1 MTYDLETFEFPEHIL
16 ERARRITLADLLDT
30 PFSQPWAVSMLANAT
45 NCSSNFEVIEDEEIL
60 LEAKMIKL
68 LSSIPYDERSALFTQ
83 ASSMVRERQQKKHES
98 NLRAA
103 A

>member
-1 MTYDLETFEFPEHIL
+1 MTYDLETFAFPERIL
-16 ERARRITLADLLDT
+16 ERARKITLADLLDT
-30 PFSQPWAVSMLANAT
+30 PFSQAWAVSMLANAT
-45 NCSSNFEVIEDEEIL
+45 NCSSNFAVVEDDEIL
-60 LEAKMIKL
+60 LEAKMMKL
-68 LSSIPYDERSALFTQ
+68 LSDIPYEERSALFSM

>member
-1 MTYDLETFEFPEHIL
+1 MTFDLETFDFPETIL
-16 ERARRITLADLLDT
+16 DRARRITLADLLDT
-30 PFSQPWAVSMLANAT
+30 PFSQAWAVSMLANAT
-45 NCSSNFEVIEDEEIL
+45 NCSGNFEVIEDDEIL

-68 LSSIPYDERSALFTQ
+68 LNCIPYTERTALFAQ
-83 ASSMVRERQQKKHES
+83 ASTMVRERQQKKHES

>member
-1 MTYDLETFEFPEHIL
+1 MTFDLETFEFPERIL

-30 PFSQPWAVSMLANAT
+30 SFSQAWAVSMLANAT
-45 NCSSNFEVIEDEEIL
+45 NCSGNFAVIEDDEIL

-68 LSSIPYDERSALFTQ
+68 LAEIPYEERVALFGQ

-98 NLRAA
+98 NLRTAA
-103 A
+103 